1 MGAPATPPFAAVS
14 PWVVAPNK
22 RVSRTATTPWRR
34 ATRPFTF
41 MRLRLG
47 SGLSE
52 RNLKPQ
58 MFETPAE
65 AYAFASR
72 GASGEYVLLGLLG
85 LAKVPRTRV

>member
-1 MGAPATPPFAAVS
+1 
-14 PWVVAPNK
+14 
-22 RVSRTATTPWRR
+22 
-34 ATRPFTF
+34 